1 MKFANYLIATMIA
14 CPIFQSANL
23 EALWGFSSNSPSHT
37 SHGFNQTKRDLEISI
52 EIETR
57 RLKSTEENIATL
69 IAYILELAETRHEE
83 FFEAFTLALAQ
94 PENYS
99 LKSFEAIL
107 KLLAEQINMN
117 NAEILKELSIRE
129 ATINKLIFLNK
140 ALEEYQKEQGNVDD
154 EQQKEISEQPET
166 EE

>member
-1 MKFANYLIATMIA
+1 MLKKTVYVLGNLGFEEDSLPLRLIPWLEKEFSDAYTDDINLKLAATN
-14 CPIFQSANL
+14 Q
-23 EALWGFSSNSPSHT
+23 
-37 SHGFNQTKRDLEISI
+37 FNKDDV
-52 EIETR
+52 
-57 RLKSTEENIATL
+57 
-69 IAYILELAETRHEE
+69 
-83 FFEAFTLALAQ
+83 FEAFKLALAQ